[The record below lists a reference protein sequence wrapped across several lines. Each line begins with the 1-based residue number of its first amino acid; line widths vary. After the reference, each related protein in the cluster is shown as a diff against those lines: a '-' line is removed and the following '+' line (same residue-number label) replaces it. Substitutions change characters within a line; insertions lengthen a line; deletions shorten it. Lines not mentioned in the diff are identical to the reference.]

1 MQLIGLL
8 FLKKPR
14 REVCCMTV
22 GKSAVKREKIAE
34 IEENGLKNENEKM
47 MRQAALTERI
57 PEGQGMEYKSDA
69 ERWRE
74 WMRDTAE
81 RLGAREEDFTAFA
94 RKWIERARLNGKLQR
109 YQMHSIRDFIIQD
122 FSREMTTKAAERAMR
137 EAAGCSMVMNGGY
150 VADGQRAQQREFTPS
165 GQAYQAQ
172 GGLNIPKGVTLQTK
186 WGSMK
191 EKKLELMGIAD
202 SYAWAIKKTLSG
214 ENRLGELQE
223 LHTIFALNIPGYA
236 ERYGRTGGD
245 SGAASAKAYICAMV
259 QAGYQPM
266 NIMQQAGFVL

>member
-1 MQLIGLL
+1 MA
-8 FLKKPR
+8 
-14 REVCCMTV
+14 V
-22 GKSAVKREKIAE
+22 GKSAAKRERIAE

-47 MRQAALTERI
+47 MRPAALTEKM
-57 PEGQGMEYKSDA
+57 PEGQVMEHKSDA

-74 WMRDTAE
+74 WMSDTAERWREWMSDTAE

-137 EAAGCSMVMNGGY
+137 EAAGYSMVMNGGY
-150 VADGQRAQQREFTPS
+150 VAEGQRTQQREIAPS

-191 EKKLELMGIAD
+191 EKRLELMGIAD

-236 ERYGRTGGD
+236 ERYGYSGGD